1 MEHTEL
7 QPLTEGDEDIYLRP
21 STFVLEVSDIHPYVA
36 FSALTEWLGK
46 PTAEFNDD
54 EEWNWQFKSGH
65 TYLAVYKSCDDIESW
80 KLLIYQTEMNQQE
93 AGRAAEDFLS
103 LLRKHLPRYLSKLK
117 AAAPQATGYVFQNPF
132 AVYFRSARD
141 LLERASF
148 LVPEEDTGWDDQFK
162 RNERLDYCR
171 SAFFLFVASF
181 EGLLNLIYEL
191 YLKSDLRDERISSR
205 LSREQIDVK
214 LRLAPLF
221 CLCFD
226 DRAIDH
232 HSEEFQRFQYVV
244 NLRNNFV
251 HANLTKPM
259 RTSIVTDRNHD
270 FVLLDESPAKYGLP
284 QNIVHLDVDHIK
296 VVQATIDTMVRLV
309 LDAMKPRYAHELK
322 PVVME
327 DNIWVSVVD
336 NEYIIQQ

>member
-1 MEHTEL
+1 MEHKEL
-7 QPLTEGDEDIYLRP
+7 QPITEAEEEIYLHP
-21 STFVLEVSDIHPYVA
+21 STFVLEVGNIHPYVA

-46 PTAEFNDD
+46 PTVEFNDD
-54 EEWNWQFKSGH
+54 EEWSWRFKAGQ
-65 TYLAVYKSCDDIESW
+65 TYLAVYKACDDFESW
-80 KLLIYQTEMNQQE
+80 KLLIYQAEKNQEKANQVT
-93 AGRAAEDFLS
+93 EDFLR
-103 LLRKHLPRYLSKLK
+103 LLRKHLPRHLNKLK

-148 LVPEEDTGWDDQFK
+148 LVPEEDTGWDDPIK
-162 RNERLDYCR
+162 KEERLDYCR

-221 CLCFD
+221 CLCFGD
-226 DRAIDH
+226 SVIDH

-244 NLRNNFV
+244 NLRNDFV

-259 RTSIVTDRNHD
+259 RTTIITERNHD

-284 QNIVHLDVDHIK
+284 RSIVQLDVDHIK
-296 VVQATIDTMVRLV
+296 FVQGTIDRMVRLA
-309 LDAMKPRYAHELK
+309 LDAMKPRYAHEFK